1 MPYMTITNFSAGLD
15 LRRSAL
21 TAPAGTLR
29 SLKNL
34 HLTPG
39 GEIEKRL
46 AFVNIATLP
55 SNSVGLVEVN
65 QQLYTYIPGG
75 PSNTPP
81 AGPYQVGTLGLDCT
95 SIEQIVSQTLFDQ
108 QIFCVAFVDG
118 GGTPKYFFNG
128 AKITDPNVNG
138 LYCRTYKTK
147 IYTVAGPVMYF
158 SAVGDPTTWTQGVNT
173 LTLNPAD
180 KATQVTLSNGN
191 LTAVATTGGA
201 YGVRGAFAFGNGGNG
216 KYYFEVKVVGT
227 IAHCG
232 IGVANLTSAMSGVN
246 ISSGTA
252 FVYVDNGA
260 TLVNGVAGITVAV
273 CANGDTLCVAVD
285 VINNMI
291 WYRTNGGNW
300 NNNSSNNPSANVGGI
315 DISAVT
321 GSPYPFI
328 FWNNA
333 ASPTV
338 TANFGAASFAQAAPG
353 GFSAVP
359 ASYGTGAGTIDLSLE
374 DPDMSESMALE
385 AYYDKLAVFS
395 KTAVQTWQIDPDPLQ
410 SQFVQ
415 VLRQAG
421 TMAPRSVLQ
430 YGSGDVLYVNQ
441 SGIRS
446 LRARNASLAASV
458 SDVGSPLDPVMQ
470 DLYRQNGQIW
480 MSSIIAILQ
489 PVTGRFWIVLPD
501 RIYILS
507 EFPGPKIT
515 AWSEYDPGFHVTAI
529 VTANQQI
536 FLRDDQNQVW
546 AYGGT
551 DQQTYDD
558 CPIEIVLPYHGGEQP
573 ATFKRFQGID
583 AAAEGVWDVYAS
595 LDPTTGAEDYCG
607 KIIGP
612 TFLQGSF
619 HLEGVSTHI
628 SLRLRSSVTGPLILS
643 NMVIHYELAQST

>member
-46 AFVNIATLP
+46 AFVNIATVP

-81 AGPYQVGTLGLDCT
+81 PAPYHVGTLGLDCT

-108 QIFCVAFVDG
+108 KVFCVAFVDG
-118 GGTPKYFFNG
+118 GGTPSYFFDGSIVTG
-128 AKITDPNVNG
+128 ANG
-138 LYCRTYKTK
+138 LYSRTYKTK
-147 IYTVAGPVMYF
+147 IYTVAGPVLYF
-158 SAVGDPTTWTQGVNT
+158 SCVGDPTNWTNATVGGV
-173 LTLNPAD
+173 
-180 KATQVTLSNGN
+180 
-191 LTAVATTGGA
+191 TGTG
-201 YGVRGAFAFGNGGNG
+201 
-216 KYYFEVKVVGT
+216 
-227 IAHCG
+227 
-232 IGVANLTSAMSGVN
+232 
-246 ISSGTA
+246 SGT
-252 FVYVDNGA
+252 V
-260 TLVNGVAGITVAV
+260 
-273 CANGDTLCVAVD
+273 
-285 VINNMI
+285 
-291 WYRTNGGNW
+291 
-300 NNNSSNNPSANVGGI
+300 
-315 DISAVT
+315 
-321 GSPYPFI
+321 
-328 FWNNA
+328 
-333 ASPTV
+333 
-338 TANFGAASFAQAAPG
+338 
-353 GFSAVP
+353 
-359 ASYGTGAGTIDLSLE
+359 DLSLE
-374 DPDMSESMALE
+374 DPDMSEAMALE
-385 AYYDKLAVFS
+385 AYYDKLAIFS

-415 VLRQAG
+415 TLRQAG

-430 YGSGDVLYVNQ
+430 YGSGDVLYVNP

-470 DLYRQNGQIW
+470 DLYRSNGETW

-515 AWSEYDPGFHVTAI
+515 AWSEYDPGFSVTQI

-536 FLRDDQNQVW
+536 FLRDDQNHVW

-551 DQQTYDD
+551 NQQTFDA
-558 CPIEIVLPYHGGEQP
+558 CPVEIVLPYHGGEQP
-573 ATFKRFQGID
+573 ATFKRFQGLD
-583 AAAEGVWDVYAS
+583 AAAEGQWDVYAS

-612 TFLQGSF
+612 TFLQGAF
-619 HLEGVSTHI
+619 ALEGVSTHI
-628 SLRLRSSVTGPLILS
+628 SLRLRSSVAGPLILS

>member
-39 GEIEKRL
+39 GEIEKRR
-46 AFVNIATLP
+46 AFVQIASVP
-55 SNSVGLVEVN
+55 ASSVGLIEVN
-65 QQLYTYIPGG
+65 QLLYTFVPGG
-75 PSNTPP
+75 PGQSDPP
-81 AGPYQVGTLGLDCT
+81 NPYSVGQLKLQCT
-95 SIEQIVSQTLFDQ
+95 TIEQIVSQTLFDQ
-108 QIFCVAFVDG
+108 KVFCVAYVDG
-118 GGTPKYFFNG
+118 ASTPTQFYDGTPVTG
-128 AKITDPNVNG
+128 ANG
-138 LYCRTYKTK
+138 LYARTYKTK
-147 IYTVAGPVMYF
+147 IYSVAGPVLYF
-158 SAVGDPTTWTQGVNT
+158 SAVG
-173 LTLNPAD
+173 NPAD
-180 KATQVTLSNGN
+180 W
-191 LTAVATTGGA
+191 TGTG
-201 YGVRGAFAFGNGGNG
+201 
-216 KYYFEVKVVGT
+216 
-227 IAHCG
+227 
-232 IGVANLTSAMSGVN
+232 
-246 ISSGTA
+246 SGT
-252 FVYVDNGA
+252 V
-260 TLVNGVAGITVAV
+260 
-273 CANGDTLCVAVD
+273 
-285 VINNMI
+285 
-291 WYRTNGGNW
+291 
-300 NNNSSNNPSANVGGI
+300 
-315 DISAVT
+315 
-321 GSPYPFI
+321 
-328 FWNNA
+328 
-333 ASPTV
+333 
-338 TANFGAASFAQAAPG
+338 
-353 GFSAVP
+353 
-359 ASYGTGAGTIDLSLE
+359 DLSLE

-385 AYYDKLAVFS
+385 AYYDKLAIFS

-415 VLRQAG
+415 TLRQAG
-421 TMAPRSVLQ
+421 TVAPRSVLQ
-430 YGSGDVLYVNQ
+430 YGSGDVLYVNP

-470 DLYRQNGQIW
+470 ELFRTKGETW

-515 AWSEYDPGFHVTAI
+515 AWSEYDPGFTVTQI

-536 FLRDDQNQVW
+536 FLRDDADQVW

-551 DQQTYDD
+551 SQETYDN
-558 CPIEIVLPYHGGEQP
+558 CPVEIILPYHGGEQP

-583 AAAEGVWDVYAS
+583 AAADGEWDVYVS

-619 HLEGVSTHI
+619 KLEGVSTHI
-628 SLRLRSSVTGPLILS
+628 SLRLRSTVSGPLTLS